1 VPEALARPE
10 FLFDRHKEIEDLR
23 RRLNERRSF
32 LLYGPS
38 GVGKTLLLQRVLH
51 DFPQAL
57 YSPDS
62 AAAQSVFRNLASGL
76 LAAGDTAVLKAMARR
91 GAEGIK
97 SKSAVALK
105 GMTMDALRARECC
118 VVLDHLTLPSQS
130 FAAAVREIMGWGHA
144 PVIAVARSVHMEDVG
159 FLQPFFSDRCDRFEL
174 RNFPPA
180 VAGRFAQEAVRR
192 AELSAEN
199 MGEFLDRVLEF
210 SQGNPG
216 AILSMLEMAKHPKY
230 RSAEHIKITPLYLDF
245 RLNWKPAGVQ

>member
-1 VPEALARPE
+1 
-10 FLFDRHKEIEDLR
+10 
-23 RRLNERRSF
+23 
-32 LLYGPS
+32 
-38 GVGKTLLLQRVLH
+38 VGKTLLLQRVLH

-76 LAAGDTAVLKAMARR
+76 LAAGDTVVLKAMARR

-105 GMTMDALRARECC
+105 GITLDALRARECC
-118 VVLDHLTLPSQS
+118 VVLDHLTLPSQP
-130 FAAAVREIMGWGHA
+130 FAAAVREIVGCA

-216 AILSMLEMAKHPKY
+216 AILSMLGMAKHPKY
-230 RSAEHIKITPLYLDF
+230 RAAEHIKITPLYLDF
-245 RLNWKPAGVQ
+245 RLNWKPTGVR